1 MVKGSKKKVKRFT
14 EEELEIIRKLYPNT
28 PNKVI
33 ATWMPHSDTSISA
46 KAYKMGLKKDK
57 EYIKMNC
64 SKIALEQWQNVET
77 SERAR
82 RTCFYKG
89 YNPWNKGQKLSPEH
103 RAKLTALFEKGHAP
117 HNEKPIGSIRRIN
130 GYTEIKYANHK
141 WMGVARYNWEQVHGP
156 VPKDMVV
163 FKMDG
168 NSYNDDI
175 SNLCL
180 VSRQDLAVLNRNH
193 GKLPQELKEIQIL
206 INQIKQKVK

>member
-33 ATWMPHSDTSISA
+33 ATWMPHSATSISG

-57 EYIKMNC
+57 EPVKMNC
-64 SKIALEQWQNVET
+64 SKIVLEQWQNVET

-89 YNPWNKGQKLSPEH
+89 HNPWNKGQKLSPEH

-117 HNEKPIGSIRRIN
+117 HNEKPIGSIRNIN

-141 WMGVARYNWEQVHGP
+141 WMSLARYNWQQVHGEI
-156 VPKDMVV
+156 PKNMCV
-163 FKMDG
+163 FKLDG
-168 NSYNDDI
+168 DRLNDDI

-180 VSRQDLAVLNRNH
+180 VTRKDLAQFNRNH
-193 GKLPQELKEIQIL
+193 NKIPQELKEVQIL
-206 INQIKQKVK
+206 VNQIKQKTK

>member
-33 ATWMPHSDTSISA
+33 ATWMPHSATSISG

-89 YNPWNKGQKLSPEH
+89 HNPWNKGQKLSPEH
-103 RAKLTALFEKGHAP
+103 RAKLTALFVKGHAP
-117 HNEKPIGSIRRIN
+117 HNEKPIGSIRNIN
-130 GYTEIKYANHK
+130 NYVEIKYKNHK
-141 WMGVARYNWEQVHGP
+141 WMALARYNWEQVHGP
-156 VPKDMVV
+156 VPSNMCV
-163 FKMDG
+163 FKLDG
-168 NSYNDDI
+168 DKYNDDI

-180 VSRQDLAVLNRNH
+180 VSRKDLAMLNRNH
-193 GKLPQELKEIQIL
+193 AKLTPELKEVQIL
-206 INQIKQKVK
+206 INQIKEKVK

>member
-1 MVKGSKKKVKRFT
+1 
-14 EEELEIIRKLYPNT
+14 
-28 PNKVI
+28 
-33 ATWMPHSDTSISA
+33 
-46 KAYKMGLKKDK
+46 
-57 EYIKMNC
+57 MNC